1 MTVVFEFTQK
11 IHDKGGNIKLSG
23 VNEKMYKFL
32 DKNGYFD
39 HISKD
44 DVFMMEL
51 QIFSSFIKAM
61 EKTKKDIK
69 TKKQE
74 NK

>member
-1 MTVVFEFTQK
+1 
-11 IHDKGGNIKLSG
+11 
-23 VNEKMYKFL
+23 MYKFL

-44 DVFMMEL
+44 DVFMMEP

-69 TKKQE
+69 
-74 NK
+74 N